1 MPIHSVLLNTSEGSG
16 TSFSQTDRSLR
27 RADFDPNPTQ
37 GDGDGDG
44 VQLLTGAVV
53 DFSTQEAR
61 QIKLYPKCPT
71 QET

>member
-37 GDGDGDG
+37 GDGDG
-44 VQLLTGAVV
+44 VQLLTGEVV
-53 DFSTQEAR
+53 DFSAQEAR
-61 QIKLYPKCPT
+61 QIKPYPKCPT